1 MCICVARV
9 DEGEAPNGDKYQV
22 EDKGGAK
29 AKMMV
34 SVVDNRGI
42 TVTVRV
48 IVHWAIGRL
57 VG

>member
-1 MCICVARV
+1 MCVACV
-9 DEGEAPNGDKYQV
+9 EEGEAPNGDENQV

-29 AKMMV
+29 AKVMK

-48 IVHWAIGRL
+48 IVHWAIGR
-57 VG
+57 VIF